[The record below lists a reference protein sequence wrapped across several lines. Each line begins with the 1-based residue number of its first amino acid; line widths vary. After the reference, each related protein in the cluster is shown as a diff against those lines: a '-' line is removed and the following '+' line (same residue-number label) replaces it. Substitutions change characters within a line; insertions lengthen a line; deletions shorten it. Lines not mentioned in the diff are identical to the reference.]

1 MFVGLAAAGREPHVF
16 DSYSYN
22 EEAAV
27 IPKYSSLL
35 RLADPIGAL
44 KVESFAIDGEHILEG
59 VLRTSDPT
67 EWYPIIRG
75 VPCFLSGHMQPDL
88 SDFCERYGL
97 PPKQSGVV
105 RPEAI
110 DQAKTNET
118 FSDKWRRFKQYGLEP
133 DHKEF
138 LFGWYCK
145 KLGVPDL
152 YSLKEF
158 YRSKQRVLE
167 VGPGSGFNTRFI
179 AENCP
184 GEVFAIDVSDA
195 AFTTFENT
203 RDLANCCVA
212 QADLMEAPFA
222 DDTFDFVIADGVL
235 HHTPNTRAAVEAL
248 YRKVRPG
255 GQFFFY
261 VYRKMGAVRVFTDD
275 HIRQKFTSLSTEECY
290 AACEGITELG
300 RELSRQNVTI
310 TLEKP
315 IPVLGIPAGTHNV
328 QRLLY
333 YNFLKCFWNEA
344 FDYDTNNMV
353 NFDWYHPH
361 NAWQHT
367 DEEVA
372 GWLNELRVVDY
383 RFNDANPNG
392 ISVLLTKPAA

>member
-1 MFVGLAAAGREPHVF
+1 MRLEKNLLLQLAGQ
-16 DSYSYN
+16 
-22 EEAAV
+22 
-27 IPKYSSLL
+27 
-35 RLADPIGAL
+35 AL
-44 KVESFAIDGEHILEG
+44 QPEIFSDNGGHAIEG
-59 VLRTSDPT
+59 VLRTMNPSI
-67 EWYPIIRG
+67 WYPILEG
-75 VPCFLSGHMQPDL
+75 VPSFLTGPMQPDL
-88 SDFCERYGL
+88 TDFCARHGL
-97 PPKQSGVV
+97 EKPVTALT
-105 RPEAI
+105 RPESSE
-110 DQAKTNET
+110 QAKTNET

-133 DHKEF
+133 EHKEF

-152 YSLKEF
+152 DALKAF
-158 YRSKQRVLE
+158 YGGKKRVLE

-184 GEVFAIDVSDA
+184 GDVFALDVSDA

-203 RDLANCCVA
+203 RQLENCCVV
-212 QADLMEAPFA
+212 QADLMDAPFP
-222 DDTFDFVIADGVL
+222 DETFDFIIADGVL
-235 HHTPNTRAAVEAL
+235 HHTPNTKAAVEAL

-261 VYRKMGAVRVFTDD
+261 VYRKMGAVRVFSDN
-275 HIRQKFTSLSTEECY
+275 HVREKFMPLSTEDCY

-300 RELSRQNVTI
+300 RELSRLNVSI

-344 FDYDTNNMV
+344 FDYETNNMV

-367 DEEVA
+367 EEEVE
-372 GWLNELRVVDY
+372 GWLKGLGVRTY
-383 RFNDANPNG
+383 KFNDSNPNG
-392 ISVLLTKPAA
+392 ISVLLTKPAD